1 MPFFIQVASLAFPLF
16 LLMDPIGN
24 VPIFISLLKDVPPKR
39 QLFITFRE
47 LIIALITMILF
58 YFVGDFILEL
68 LKVQHSTILI
78 AGGLILFLIALKMI
92 FPGRSSTSDVHRADK
107 EPFIVPLAI
116 PLVAGPAVLATIM
129 LYSGRGVSDLITVSA
144 IILAWGGT
152 TLILLSASFLK
163 KILGSNGII
172 ACERLM
178 GLLLTLISVQ
188 MMLEGINQFLGR
200 SSTAL

>member
-1 MPFFIQVASLAFPLF
+1 MPFVIQVLSLAFPLF

-24 VPIFISLLKDVPPKR
+24 VPIFVSLLKHIPPKR
-39 QLFITFRE
+39 QIFIIFRE
-47 LIIALITMILF
+47 LILALITMFLF
-58 YFVGDFILEL
+58 YFVGDFLLTL

-78 AGGLILFLIALKMI
+78 SGGLILLLISIKMI
-92 FPGRSSTSDVHRADK
+92 FPSHAHPDISRAHR
-107 EPFIVPLAI
+107 EPFVVPLAI

-129 LYSGRGVSDLITVSA
+129 LYSGRGFGDVVSISA
-144 IILAWGGT
+144 IVVAWGAT
-152 TLILLSASFLK
+152 TLILLSSAFLK

-188 MMLEGINQFLGR
+188 MILEGIAQFIGLTPG
-200 SSTAL
+200 